1 MPTDPQT
8 ITPLNLEQLLR
19 RGDIWRG
26 HSGHFVRQPVVD
38 SGHPSLNSLLLQ
50 GGWPQSCLMELGQAG
65 LGQGEW
71 LLLLPAILQ
80 AQGLVVLLNPP
91 AIPFAQG
98 LLQAG
103 VDLERLLVVNAAA
116 KADFVAAW
124 VELARAASCE
134 RLLAW
139 EPSRGLSY
147 TELRKCQLA
156 SAEGQGLYW
165 LFRPLARLAQSSPAQ
180 LRLRLVQDASA
191 LTLELIKQ
199 KGGHQ
204 SCLNRPVHLP
214 LPEAWQGFLPHARL
228 GGSPLPEA
236 MPLPETAP
244 IIPLRPKLP

>member
-1 MPTDPQT
+1 MPIDPQA
-8 ITPLNLEQLLR
+8 ITSLNLEQLLR

-38 SGHPSLNSLLLQ
+38 SGHPALNSLLLQ

-71 LLLLPAILQ
+71 LLLLPALLQ

-103 VDLERLLVVNAAA
+103 VDLERLLVVSAAA
-116 KADFVAAW
+116 KADFV
-124 VELARAASCE
+124 V
-134 RLLAW
+134 AW
-139 EPSRGLSY
+139 EPNRGLSY
-147 TELRKCQLA
+147 TELRKCHLA
-156 SAEGQGLYW
+156 SAEGRGLYW

-180 LRLRLVQDASA
+180 LRLRLLQGAQS
-191 LTLELIKQ
+191 LSLELLKQ

-204 SCLNRPVHLP
+204 SCLFRPIELP
-214 LPEAWQGFLPHARL
+214 LPQDWQGFLPHARL
-228 GGSPLPEA
+228 GGAPLPEA
-236 MPLPETAP
+236 AP
-244 IIPLRPKLP
+244 VIPSRPQVP